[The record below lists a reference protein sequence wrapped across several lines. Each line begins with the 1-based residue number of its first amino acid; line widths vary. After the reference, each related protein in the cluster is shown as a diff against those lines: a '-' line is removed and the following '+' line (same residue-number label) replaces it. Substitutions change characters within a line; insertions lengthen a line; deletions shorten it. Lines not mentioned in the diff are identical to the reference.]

1 MNVVPF
7 PSPVLTDEDEKA
19 VAAKLRSGDGYYGLR
34 RGTDQR
40 GRPCFMLLN
49 REGDIRGYV
58 VKIRG
63 FYCVLDA
70 RGTAV
75 VECRNRDQALT
86 ALAK

>member
-1 MNVVPF
+1 MNVIPF

-19 VAAKLRSGDGYYGLR
+19 VIDRVQAGNDYFGVR
-34 RGTDQR
+34 RGTDGR

-49 REGDIRGYV
+49 RDGDVRGYV

-63 FYCVLDA
+63 FYCILDA

-86 ALAK
+86 ALCK